1 MSTGLDRAV
10 GQLYAA
16 FGRHPRPTRT
26 AHCPHCVR
34 PDEVAALLG
43 APLRALT
50 AEQLCRYAG
59 KAGTTWGDLADLRYF
74 LPRLLELLAAGRLDD
89 PLVPDK
95 LLSTVGE
102 HWRSWPTD
110 EQQAI
115 EAYLDAWW
123 RRTLRDFP
131 APVEVAEVLAAIG
144 ATGVDLR
151 PYLST
156 WAGDGGQPAARH
168 LAEHLAY
175 WQPDDRR
182 PWARAV
188 RAWHASG
195 APARVLEAALL
206 AADDPAIAEEISAGY
221 DVAAPLWP
229 IR

>member
-16 FGRHPRPTRT
+16 FGRHPRPTRM
-26 AHCPHCVR
+26 AHCQHCVH
-34 PDEVAALLG
+34 PDEVVALLG
-43 APLRALT
+43 APLRAL
-50 AEQLCRYAG
+50 AARQLCRYAG
-59 KAGTTWGDLADLRYF
+59 KAVTTWGDLADLRYF

-89 PLVPDK
+89 PLVPGK
-95 LLSTVGE
+95 LLRTIGE

-123 RRTLRDFP
+123 RRTLSDFP
-131 APVEVAEVLAAIG
+131 APVEVTDVLAAIG
-144 ATGVDLR
+144 ATGMDLR

-156 WAGDGGQPAARH
+156 WADDGGQPAARH

-175 WQPDDRR
+175 WQPDDPL

-188 RAWHASG
+188 RAWHASA

-206 AADDPAIAEEISAGY
+206 VTDDPTVAKEISAGY

-229 IR
+229 VR